1 MTFEMSDQAQ
11 TIKIFNLRA
20 DTNEFIGAGDAYIPP
35 HTGLPANCTIVLPPA
50 IPSGHVAIF
59 DDKEQTW
66 TIKEDHRDETVYS
79 TMTGEAIFISD
90 IGELPENTVSIAPSG
105 QYEKWDG
112 QAWVKD
118 EEAENNAKQAD
129 AALKQRQLI
138 SDAREVIGEWQ
149 TELLLGSITD
159 ENKDNL
165 QKWLDYIQAVKDVDL
180 RLPVWPEQPAE

>member
-11 TIKIFNLRA
+11 IIKVFNLRA

-35 HTGLPANCTIVLPPA
+35 HTGLPANCTIVPPPA
-50 IPSGHVAIF
+50 IPFGHVAIF
-59 DDKEQTW
+59 DDKEKTW
-66 TIKEDHRDETVYS
+66 SLKEDHRDETVYS
-79 TMTGEAIFISD
+79 TMTGQAIYISD

-118 EEAENNAKQAD
+118 EEAENNAKQAE

-138 SDAREVIGEWQ
+138 GDARVTIGEWQ
-149 TELLLGSITD
+149 TELLLGSITN
-159 ENKDNL
+159 ENKEKL
-165 QKWLDYIQAVKDVDL
+165 QKWLDYIQALKDVDL
-180 RLPVWPEQPAE
+180 NIPEWPEQPQT